1 MQTPPDSQI
10 ERLVQALAGVCT
22 RGHDAER
29 PCGAIAVNGPSLAR
43 ARAGDEAAFRALT
56 EPYRHEIEVHCY
68 RILGSIQ
75 DAEDL
80 VQETFLAAWRGLE
93 GFEGRASVRTW
104 LYRIATN
111 RCLNALRDAS
121 RRPADTTG
129 ALALPP
135 NRPEPTRVGD
145 PLWLQPY
152 PDALLDG
159 VADDAPGP
167 DQRYESREAVALA
180 FVAGLQHL
188 PPTQRALLVL
198 RDVLGFRAAE
208 AAEMLDLSEATV
220 NSGLQRRALG
230 PRDAA
235 AVGRTRARP
244 AASVHA
250 RTRARRALRRRLRER
265 RRRHDRRVA
274 HRRRLADDAAGA
286 ARVPGACRHRA
297 VSLDGARR
305 RPAGALPSG
314 GHARQRPARLR
325 LLRQGRRNAP
335 SRTRRGSWCSL
346 SRGTGSRQSRRSTT
360 PPSSPVRAAADSAR
374 VTRRATRAA

>member
-1 MQTPPDSQI
+1 M
-10 ERLVQALAGVCT
+10 
-22 RGHDAER
+22 
-29 PCGAIAVNGPSLAR
+29 NGQSLAR
-43 ARAGDEAAFRALT
+43 AREGDEAAFRALT

-80 VQETFLAAWRGLE
+80 VQETLLAAWRGLE

-111 RCLNALRDAS
+111 RCLNALRDAT
-121 RRPADTTG
+121 RRPDESPAM
-129 ALALPP
+129 PP

-159 VADDAPGP
+159 VADDAPSP
-167 DQRYESREAVALA
+167 DQRYESREAVGLA

-220 NSGLQRRALG
+220 NSGLQRARSALETRLPSAGRERAPL
-230 PRDAA
+230 PQSAREREL
-235 AVGRTRARP
+235 VGRFADAFESGDVDTIVALLTDDAWLTMPPVPLEYQGP
-244 AASVHA
+244 AAIGRFLSTV
-250 RTRARRALRRRLRER
+250 
-265 RRRHDRRVA
+265 
-274 HRRRLADDAAGA
+274 
-286 ARVPGACRHRA
+286 
-297 VSLDGARR
+297 
-305 RPAGALPSG
+305 PAGG
-314 GHARQRPARLR
+314 RLERFR
-325 LLRQGRRNAP
+325 L
-335 SRTRRGSWCSL
+335 
-346 SRGTGSRQSRRSTT
+346 
-360 PPSSPVRAAADSAR
+360 V
-374 VTRRATRAA
+374 ATRANGQPAFGFYIKDAQCPIAHAAGIMVLTLEGDRISAITSFHDTAVFPRFGLPRTVHE